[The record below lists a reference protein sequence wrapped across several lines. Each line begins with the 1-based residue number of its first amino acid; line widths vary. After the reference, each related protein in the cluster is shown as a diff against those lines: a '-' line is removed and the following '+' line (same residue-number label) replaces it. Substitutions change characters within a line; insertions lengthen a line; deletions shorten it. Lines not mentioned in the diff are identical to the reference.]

1 MSCPQDHALSAYADQ
16 EMRPAEYAKL
26 ARHVQGCPVC
36 QRRLA
41 QFEGLRQ
48 AMRELPSP
56 ALGFDLSARLK
67 DRLRPAPQSIRARP
81 RFWTGWVPAGL
92 GTGLALA
99 SGVWLGS
106 LLVGGGGASAPG
118 ASMVRVFDPVPPGG
132 LCAAAE
138 ICRLS
143 KAMP

>member
-1 MSCPQDHALSAYADQ
+1 MSCPQDPALSAYVDQ

-41 QFEGLRQ
+41 QFQGLRQ

-56 ALGFDLSARLK
+56 TLGFDLSARLK
-67 DRLRPAPQSIRARP
+67 DHLRTPPPRPRAGP

-106 LLVGGGGASAPG
+106 LLAGGGAVSAPS
-118 ASMVRVFDPVPPGG
+118 ASLVRVFDPVPPGG

>member
-1 MSCPQDHALSAYADQ
+1 
-16 EMRPAEYAKL
+16 
-26 ARHVQGCPVC
+26 
-36 QRRLA
+36 
-41 QFEGLRQ
+41 
-48 AMRELPSP
+48 MRELPSP

-67 DRLRPAPQSIRARP
+67 DRLRPAAQSPRARP

-99 SGVWLGS
+99 SGVRLGS
-106 LLVGGGGASAPG
+106 LLVGGGSASAPG

-132 LCAAAE
+132 LCAAVE

>member
-1 MSCPQDHALSAYADQ
+1 MSCPQDPALSAYADQ
-16 EMRPAEYAKL
+16 EMRPAEYAKFTL
-26 ARHVQGCPVC
+26 HVQGCPVC

-41 QFEGLRQ
+41 QFQGLRQ

-56 ALGFDLSARLK
+56 TLGFDLSARLK
-67 DRLRPAPQSIRARP
+67 DRLRAPPPSPRARP
-81 RFWTGWVPAGL
+81 RFWTGWVPLGL
-92 GTGLALA
+92 GTSLALA

-106 LLVGGGGASAPG
+106 LLAGGGAASAPS
-118 ASMVRVFDPVPPGG
+118 ASLVRVFDPVPPGG
-132 LCAAAE
+132 LCAAVE

>member
-1 MSCPQDHALSAYADQ
+1 MDD
-16 EMRPAEYAKL
+16 
-26 ARHVQGCPVC
+26 
-36 QRRLA
+36 
-41 QFEGLRQ
+41 RQ
-48 AMRELPSP
+48 
-56 ALGFDLSARLK
+56 
-67 DRLRPAPQSIRARP
+67 LRPAPQSPRARP